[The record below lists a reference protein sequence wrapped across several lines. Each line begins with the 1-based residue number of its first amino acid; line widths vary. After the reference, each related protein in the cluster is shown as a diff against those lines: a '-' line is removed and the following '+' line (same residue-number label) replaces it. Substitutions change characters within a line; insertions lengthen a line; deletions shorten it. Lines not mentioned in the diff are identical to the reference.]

1 MTDQPSLKQF
11 LDELNNYADTDGPA
25 AGGASRTAL
34 PPIGQVLEIAG
45 SGSRVVM
52 DAARMTELLEHSDP

>member
-11 LDELNNYADTDGPA
+11 LDELNNYADTDAPA
-25 AGGASRTAL
+25 GSSVSGAAL

-52 DAARMTELLEHSDP
+52 DAARLFEM

>member
-11 LDELNNYADTDGPA
+11 LDELSSYTESDGSA
-25 AGGASRTAL
+25 GASSASRDAC

-52 DAARMTELLEHSDP
+52 DAARLIGTAGA